1 MDGSSTLAPFIP
13 AGATVVMTV
22 YAHLPADHTRTIIG
36 LLTAY
41 FLYVEDLFEHDVA
54 RVQNFNSRFARGE
67 PQNDPAL
74 DGLAQL
80 LRELPQHFPLIAANI
95 IVMSFL
101 NLFTGTLLEQATQG
115 ASLSQDST
123 RYAVFVRALSGVQD
137 AYAFFVFPAQ
147 LPLESYVQA
156 IPDVGDYLTYSN
168 DILSFYKEELA
179 QDSANHVSTLS
190 AAQGQTK
197 ADVLAGLVDTCVSA
211 HERAQRLLAPYPEA
225 LQAYLAAAIG
235 SIGFHVVN
243 KRYRLHELDL

>member
-41 FLYVEDLFEHDVA
+41 FLYVEDLFEHDVG
-54 RVQNFNSRFARGE
+54 RVQDFNSRFARGE

-156 IPDVGDYLTYSN
+156 IPGYRSACPDAGDRSRN
-168 DILSFYKEELA
+168 EGARCGE
-179 QDSANHVSTLS
+179 Q
-190 AAQGQTK
+190 AAQALDGHP
-197 ADVLAGLVDTCVSA
+197 GCR
-211 HERAQRLLAPYPEA
+211 RARD
-225 LQAYLAAAIG
+225 
-235 SIGFHVVN
+235 
-243 KRYRLHELDL
+243 RYVRP